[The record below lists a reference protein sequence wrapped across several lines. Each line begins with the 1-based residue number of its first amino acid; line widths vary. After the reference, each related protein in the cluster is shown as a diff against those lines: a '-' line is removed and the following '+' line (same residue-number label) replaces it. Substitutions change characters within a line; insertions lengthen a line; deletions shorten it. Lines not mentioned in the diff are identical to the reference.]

1 MGAEGN
7 IKIICLKKEVIPHLS
22 PGRVSLYPEVA
33 LVPSLYIPSFK
44 YLKKAPGAS
53 IPCNDIWRTS
63 FLCFLIHDTP
73 CPDQKSDM
81 ATLVIDF
88 DVIAHVRNVCMTFNN
103 KRGLGVRLKVNE
115 AQEIKV
121 KI

>member
-7 IKIICLKKEVIPHLS
+7 IKRIYLKEEAIPHLS
-22 PGRVSLYPEVA
+22 PGRVSLCSKVVLA
-33 LVPSLYIPSFK
+33 PSLVYSKFRILEKSSRRNIPR
-44 YLKKAPGAS
+44 
-53 IPCNDIWRTS
+53 NDIWRTS

-88 DVIAHVRNVCMTFNN
+88 NVIAHVRNVCMTFNS

-115 AQEIKV
+115 AQEVNV